1 MAHGLGM
8 SVNGQDPRANV
19 YLLDGTLL
27 NDMTNGPAGSAA
39 GTALGTETVQEF
51 RVETNAYGAEFGRM
65 SGGQINVI
73 TKSGSNTVRG
83 SAYEFHRNDA
93 LDAKNYFDSGGKPP
107 FTRNQF
113 GVTAGGPVRRD
124 SLFYF
129 VGYEGAARKSRPHD
143 HVRGSRS
150 QCAAG
155 LLPDPANPGQFF
167 NVGVNAGR
175 RAVRQRVPGAQ
186 RHQPWRRHGVA

>member
-1 MAHGLGM
+1 MNTRTGELSYLVDERAIEQLPLNGRNYTDLAFLQPGVTPYPHRDGGSVVAHGLGM

-39 GTALGTETVQEF
+39 GTALGTESVQEF

-73 TKSGSNTVRG
+73 TKSGGNSLRG

-93 LDAKNYFDSGGKPP
+93 LDAKNYFDVGGKP
-107 FTRNQF
+107 RLHAQSIW
-113 GVTAGGPVRRD
+113 R
-124 SLFYF
+124 
-129 VGYEGAARKSRPHD
+129 H
-143 HVRGSRS
+143 RGR
-150 QCAAG
+150 A
-155 LLPDPANPGQFF
+155 DPARHAVLF
-167 NVGVNAGR
+167 R
-175 RAVRQRVPGAQ
+175 RL
-186 RHQPWRRHGVA
+186 